1 MLKQCTKCGEWKEE
15 TEFSWKNKSEG
26 KRHSQCKECRR
37 QKDRVYYEQNSE
49 RKNKIRSRS
58 REHRKNI
65 KDFILNY
72 KKQCSCT
79 ICGDSRWYV
88 LDFHHI
94 DPTQKENTI
103 ARMTSNKSNL
113 NDIQKEVDKCI
124 VLCAN
129 CHREFHHFEK
139 INNLTLEEYLAE

>member
-1 MLKQCTKCGEWKEE
+1 METKICSQCGKKLPLDAFPWRDKSKGTRRANCKECHSNYMKKQYAFKKNKLEEQKSQMKCAKCGE
-15 TEFSWKNKSEG
+15 
-26 KRHSQCKECRR
+26 
-37 QKDRVYYEQNSE
+37 
-49 RKNKIRSRS
+49 SR
-58 REHRKNI
+58 
-65 KDFILNY
+65 
-72 KKQCSCT
+72 
-79 ICGDSRWYV
+79 GYV

-94 DPTQKENTI
+94 DPAQKENTI

>member
-1 MLKQCTKCGEWKEE
+1 METKICSQCGRELPLDAFPWRDKSKGTRRANCKECHSGYMKKQYSLKKGILEEAKAQSKCAKCGE
-15 TEFSWKNKSEG
+15 
-26 KRHSQCKECRR
+26 
-37 QKDRVYYEQNSE
+37 
-49 RKNKIRSRS
+49 SR
-58 REHRKNI
+58 
-65 KDFILNY
+65 
-72 KKQCSCT
+72 
-79 ICGDSRWYV
+79 GYV

-113 NDIQKEVDKCI
+113 KDIQKEVDKCI